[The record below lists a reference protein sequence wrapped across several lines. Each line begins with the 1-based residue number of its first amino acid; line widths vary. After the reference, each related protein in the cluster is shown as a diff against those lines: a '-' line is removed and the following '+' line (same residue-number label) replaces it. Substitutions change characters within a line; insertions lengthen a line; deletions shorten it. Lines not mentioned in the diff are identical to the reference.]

1 LTECLPVRCTA
12 LIRMINLTF
21 RPVDRRIPKKRKT
34 EVKAIKGYISSVFCF
49 ELIVMNAKTK
59 KQEQHIEILENVNR

>member
-1 LTECLPVRCTA
+1 MFAGPLHSFDKDDQLDFSPCGPTYSQ
-12 LIRMINLTF
+12 
-21 RPVDRRIPKKRKT
+21 KRKT

-49 ELIVMNAKTK
+49 ELIVMNAKTQ

>member
-1 LTECLPVRCTA
+1 
-12 LIRMINLTF
+12 MINLTF

-49 ELIVMNAKTK
+49 ELIVMNAKTQ